1 MQDSQPTLP
10 VTCRNMTA
18 NTKLHAHRS
27 LCDVSMEEKRLN
39 CDWERLK
46 KKSTNEV
53 MLNSLLKLFFY
64 LSQIRQNTHTKKT
77 GLVQHANHQDLE
89 FKHEQA
95 ELSFPHQLSPQNDS
109 EQNEK

>member
-1 MQDSQPTLP
+1 MG
-10 VTCRNMTA
+10 
-18 NTKLHAHRS
+18 
-27 LCDVSMEEKRLN
+27 EI
-39 CDWERLK
+39 K
-46 KKSTNEV
+46 KKIHQRGHAKLSSET
-53 MLNSLLKLFFY
+53 LFFY
-64 LSQIRQNTHTKKT
+64 LSQIRQNAHKKKT